1 MTLDILIIFFI
12 TQEPLKKIQ
21 YYIDHRLQR
30 EKQILNTLG
39 NNFSESFTEMDLV
52 KIIYTD
58 VSPKMYEA
66 AAFNVNHHL
75 VKLLKENRVQKVNGK
90 WKILNQ

>member
-1 MTLDILIIFFI
+1 MQRERQILDTLD
-12 TQEPLKKIQ
+12 
-21 YYIDHRLQR
+21 
-30 EKQILNTLG
+30 
-39 NNFSESFTEMDLV
+39 NNPAENFTEMDLV

-58 VSPKMYEA
+58 VSPRMYDA